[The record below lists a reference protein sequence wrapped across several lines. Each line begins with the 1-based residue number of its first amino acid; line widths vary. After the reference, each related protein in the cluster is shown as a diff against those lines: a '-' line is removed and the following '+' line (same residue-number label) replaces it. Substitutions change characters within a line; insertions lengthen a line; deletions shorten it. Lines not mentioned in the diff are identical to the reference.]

1 MPTSPSQRDG
11 QHGKPEESAS
21 LAEGKGVREGE
32 APEGPPC
39 EAAGHGEG
47 RRGREGRYPEK
58 FAEIRVRQVQNSPG
72 LDC

>member
-1 MPTSPSQRDG
+1 MPTPPSQLDG

-21 LAEGKGVREGE
+21 LVEGKGVREGE

-47 RRGREGRYPEK
+47 RRGREGR
-58 FAEIRVRQVQNSPG
+58 
-72 LDC
+72 